1 MNIPPALR
9 AGFSLVAL
17 SSRHSQERYEHR
29 SLRGISMRLGKQ
41 LAGLALAMALA
52 CVAYAIPQD
61 SPKQDM
67 KDAGHST
74 KNAAKDTGRAT
85 NNTARTTGHK
95 TKTTSKKAAHKSATK
110 TRHGAAKVEQ
120 KTQP

>member
-1 MNIPPALR
+1 
-9 AGFSLVAL
+9 
-17 SSRHSQERYEHR
+17 
-29 SLRGISMRLGKQ
+29 MRLGKQ

-52 CVAYAIPQD
+52 NVGYARVPQD

-67 KDAGHST
+67 KDAGHAT

-85 NNTARTTGHK
+85 NNTARRAGHK

-110 TRHGAAKVEQ
+110 TRHGAA
-120 KTQP
+120 

>member
-1 MNIPPALR
+1 
-9 AGFSLVAL
+9 
-17 SSRHSQERYEHR
+17 
-29 SLRGISMRLGKQ
+29 MRLGKQ

-67 KDAGHST
+67 KDAGHAT

-85 NNTARTTGHK
+85 NNSARRAGHK
-95 TKTTSKKAAHKSATK
+95 TKTTSK
-110 TRHGAAKVEQ
+110 
-120 KTQP
+120 